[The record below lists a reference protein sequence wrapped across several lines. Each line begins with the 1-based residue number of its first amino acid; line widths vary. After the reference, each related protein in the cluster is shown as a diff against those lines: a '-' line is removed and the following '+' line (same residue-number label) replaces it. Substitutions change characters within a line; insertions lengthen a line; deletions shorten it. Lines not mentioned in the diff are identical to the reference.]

1 MPRVKLSDKYQK
13 EREEI
18 CEKLISIVGNEFYL
32 CDLDADVEKQQA
44 ILALKDEIPKY
55 FAVSALTTFKST
67 VETKRDHLIIVRG
80 ILKKQGYNFE
90 GTETFKKMD
99 TGLFK
104 KTMKYRI
111 FRNNSIV

>member
-18 CEKLISIVGNEFYL
+18 CEKLIAIVGNEFYL

-55 FAVSALTTFKST
+55 FAVSALAPYKKTID
-67 VETKRDHLIIVRG
+67 VKREYLNLVRG
-80 ILKKQGYNFE
+80 VLKLNGYSVESKTACKLDNNE
-90 GTETFKKMD
+90 IKGTT
-99 TGLFK
+99 
-104 KTMKYRI
+104 KYFI
-111 FRNNSIV
+111 FRNN